1 MGVATFSDAL
11 PGIRGSSI
19 VDLGIACASPT
30 VPRRLGYSPCLVRF
44 ESQGLAPLFSP
55 RLLSAPPRAP
65 LLPAQMTF
73 TRTVT
78 SLPGMTKT
86 HFPSRCSCR

>member
-30 VPRRLGYSPCLVRF
+30 VPHTPF
-44 ESQGLAPLFSP
+44 GLL
-55 RLLSAPPRAP
+55 LLSGEA
-65 LLPAQMTF
+65 
-73 TRTVT
+73 
-78 SLPGMTKT
+78 
-86 HFPSRCSCR
+86 